1 MESDSSENYP
11 RETEHPRMRSKAVN
25 RRLSKKSKSS
35 SQDCHGKIY
44 PNSFA
49 DQTVRAVTP
58 ETPPT
63 TSSSAAA
70 PDTASSLS
78 PVSPSSHPTHRSK
91 LPIRR
96 REHSA
101 SVSNTDEENTLE
113 SRRRRNRARTHNVE
127 DALVESSPNSFFNKT
142 RQRLGSIT
150 TSGTSSQ
157 KMQED
162 SIGSIGF
169 PSIIQSPTS
178 PSQKEAREQIAKP
191 PP

>member
-1 MESDSSENYP
+1 MESDSSENYQQ
-11 RETEHPRMRSKAVN
+11 ETEHRRMRNKAVE
-25 RRLSKKSKSS
+25 RRLSKKSKSKSKSS

-70 PDTASSLS
+70 PDTASSFS
-78 PVSPSSHPTHRSK
+78 PASPSSHPTHRSK

-101 SVSNTDEENTLE
+101 SVSNTVEENTLE
-113 SRRRRNRARTHNVE
+113 TRRRR
-127 DALVESSPNSFFNKT
+127 
-142 RQRLGSIT
+142 
-150 TSGTSSQ
+150 
-157 KMQED
+157 
-162 SIGSIGF
+162 
-169 PSIIQSPTS
+169 
-178 PSQKEAREQIAKP
+178 
-191 PP
+191 